1 MFFIHLLIL
10 ELINDMK
17 IFLQNLFLKKLPLS
31 GFLFLCGLLFV
42 SVFIPFISP
51 YEQDIYGAVHFE
63 TAGQPPSFSHWFGTD
78 TAGRD
83 MFTITV
89 RAGFYSL
96 KVAFGVV
103 LFSVLIG
110 VPIGMFAGVS
120 SKRIDE
126 IIMRITD
133 GFLAFPPLILP
144 IAITAALGPSL
155 NNVIIGISVSWFPW
169 YVRIARSQALI
180 ISSLDYV
187 SISRSMGA
195 GKLHV
200 IKTHILP
207 NSFSPILTQATI
219 DAGYAILTAA
229 GLSFIG
235 LGAQH
240 PDVEWGLLIT
250 QSRAQFINHWW
261 EVFFPGIFILLT
273 VAAFNI
279 IGDEIRNTTNEK
291 RLNSG

>member
-1 MFFIHLLIL
+1 MHLLIL
-10 ELINDMK
+10 EFINNMK
-17 IFLQNLFLKKLPLS
+17 IFLQNLFLKKLALS
-31 GFLFLCGLLFV
+31 GFVFLCVLLFL

-83 MFTITV
+83 MLTITI

-103 LFSVLIG
+103 FFSVLIG
-110 VPIGMFAGVS
+110 VPIGMFAGVA

-155 NNVIIGISVSWFPW
+155 NNVIIGISISWFPW

-250 QSRAQFINHWW
+250 QSRVQFINHWW

-273 VAAFNI
+273 VASFNI
-279 IGDEIRNTTNEK
+279 IGDELRNTTNEK

>member
-1 MFFIHLLIL
+1 MHLLIL
-10 ELINDMK
+10 EFINNMK
-17 IFLQNLFLKKLPLS
+17 IFLQNLFLKKLALS
-31 GFLFLCGLLFV
+31 GFVFLCGLLFL

-83 MFTITV
+83 MLTITI

-103 LFSVLIG
+103 FFSVLIG
-110 VPIGMFAGVS
+110 VPIGMFAGVA

-144 IAITAALGPSL
+144 ITITAALGPSL
-155 NNVIIGISVSWFPW
+155 NNVIIGISISWFPW

-273 VAAFNI
+273 VASFNI
-279 IGDEIRNTTNEK
+279 IGDELRNTTNEK

>member
-1 MFFIHLLIL
+1 MYLLIL
-10 ELINDMK
+10 GHINNMK
-17 IFLQNLFLKKLPLS
+17 IYFQKLFVRQDTTIAFVFLFGLFLMSLVLP
-31 GFLFLCGLLFV
+31 FV
-42 SVFIPFISP
+42 SP
-51 YEQDIYGAVHFE
+51 YSNDIYGAVNFE
-63 TAGQPPSFSHWFGTD
+63 VAGQPPSMLHWFGTD

-89 RAGFYSL
+89 RAGISSL

-103 LFSVLIG
+103 LFSVLTG
-110 VPIGMFAGVS
+110 VPLGLFAGI
-120 SKRIDE
+120 SKKRTDE

-133 GFLAFPPLILP
+133 GFLGFPPLMLP
-144 IAITAALGPSL
+144 LAITSALGPSL

-169 YVRIARSQALI
+169 YVRIARSQAII

-195 GKLHV
+195 SEFHI
-200 IKTHILP
+200 IKKHILP
-207 NSFSPILTQATI
+207 NSINPILTQASI
-219 DAGYAILTAA
+219 DAGYAILAAA

-240 PDVEWGLLIT
+240 PEVEWGLLIT

-261 EVFFPGIFILLT
+261 EVFFPGVFILLT
-273 VAAFNI
+273 VASFNI
-279 IGDEIRNTTNEK
+279 IGDGLRDAMSSK
-291 RLNSG
+291 D

>member
-1 MFFIHLLIL
+1 
-10 ELINDMK
+10 MK
-17 IFLQNLFLKKLPLS
+17 IFLQNLFLKKLALS
-31 GFLFLCGLLFV
+31 GFVFLCVLLLL

-83 MFTITV
+83 MLTITI

-103 LFSVLIG
+103 FFSVLIG
-110 VPIGMFAGVS
+110 VPIGMFAGVA

-155 NNVIIGISVSWFPW
+155 NNVIIGISISWFPW

-273 VAAFNI
+273 VASFNI
-279 IGDEIRNTTNEK
+279 IGDELRNTTNEK

>member
-1 MFFIHLLIL
+1 MHLLIP
-10 ELINDMK
+10 EFINNMK
-17 IFLQNLFLKKLPLS
+17 IFFQNLFLKKLALS
-31 GFLFLCGLLFV
+31 GFVFLCGLLFL

-83 MFTITV
+83 MLTITI

-103 LFSVLIG
+103 FFSVLIG
-110 VPIGMFAGVS
+110 VPIGMFSGVA

-144 IAITAALGPSL
+144 LAITAALGPSL
-155 NNVIIGISVSWFPW
+155 NNVIIGISISWFPW

-273 VAAFNI
+273 VASFNI
-279 IGDEIRNTTNEK
+279 IGDELRNTTNEK

>member
-1 MFFIHLLIL
+1 MHLLIL
-10 ELINDMK
+10 EFINNMK
-17 IFLQNLFLKKLPLS
+17 IFLQNLFLKKLALLC
-31 GFLFLCGLLFV
+31 FVFLCGLLFL

-83 MFTITV
+83 MLTITI

-103 LFSVLIG
+103 FFSVLIG
-110 VPIGMFAGVS
+110 VPIGMLAGVS

-155 NNVIIGISVSWFPW
+155 NNVIIGISISWFPW

-180 ISSLDYV
+180 ISSLYYV

-240 PDVEWGLLIT
+240 PDVEWGY
-250 QSRAQFINHWW
+250 
-261 EVFFPGIFILLT
+261 
-273 VAAFNI
+273 
-279 IGDEIRNTTNEK
+279 
-291 RLNSG
+291 

>member
-1 MFFIHLLIL
+1 MHLLIL
-10 ELINDMK
+10 EFINNMK
-17 IFLQNLFLKKLPLS
+17 IFLQNLFLKKLALS
-31 GFLFLCGLLFV
+31 GFVFLCGLLFL

-83 MFTITV
+83 MLTITI

-103 LFSVLIG
+103 FFSVLIG
-110 VPIGMFAGVS
+110 VPIGMFAGVA

-155 NNVIIGISVSWFPW
+155 NNVIIGISISWFPW

-207 NSFSPILTQATI
+207 NSINPILTQATI

-273 VAAFNI
+273 VASFNI
-279 IGDEIRNTTNEK
+279 IGDELRNTTNEK

>member
-1 MFFIHLLIL
+1 MHLLIL
-10 ELINDMK
+10 EFINNMK
-17 IFLQNLFLKKLPLS
+17 IFLQNLFLKKLALS
-31 GFLFLCGLLFV
+31 GFVFLCVLLFL

-83 MFTITV
+83 MLTITI

-103 LFSVLIG
+103 FFSVLIG
-110 VPIGMFAGVS
+110 VPIGMFAGVA

-155 NNVIIGISVSWFPW
+155 NNVIIWISISWFPL

-273 VAAFNI
+273 VASFNI
-279 IGDEIRNTTNEK
+279 IGDELRNITNEK